1 MSGSSVPSLRR
12 WLANRRPVRPQGEF
26 VLYWMTAQRR
36 PRWNF
41 ALDRAIERAREFG
54 RPLVV
59 LEALR
64 CDYPWAS
71 HRLHAFVLQGMVA
84 NRRAFRGTPVAYR
97 AYVEPRR
104 GGGRGMLAELSR
116 RACAIVTDEFPCF
129 FLPRMLEAA
138 ASQVEVELEVVD
150 GNGLLPL
157 RAAPRAFDRAV
168 DFRRFLQGH
177 LPEHLG
183 APPMADA
190 LRGEVE
196 GLPFF
201 PGFGEDFERR
211 WPDRLDDFADAA
223 DAADAANASDPA
235 SWSLALRDLP
245 IDAAVGPIDVA
256 GGFEAAS
263 VRLAEFV
270 DRQLGTYGERRN
282 DPAERATSRLSPWLH
297 FGHLSA
303 HEVFAAIA
311 ESARW
316 NPSRIGFERRGARE
330 GWWGFAPAIEGFLD
344 QLVTWRELGYGFGFH
359 RPTSYATWESLP
371 DWSRQTLEA
380 HGGDPREWI
389 YDAEQFESAATHDAL
404 WNAAQ
409 TQLIREGVIH
419 TYLRMLWAKKVL
431 EWSPD
436 PRTAFELLIHLNNKY
451 SIDGRNPNSYSGVA
465 WSFGRFDRP
474 WAPRRPIF
482 GTVRFMSSANTAR
495 KFDLA
500 EYLRRYAPAGG
511 GEGQRGLFDGA

>member
-1 MSGSSVPSLRR
+1 MAVPAVPALRR
-12 WLANRRPVRPQGEF
+12 RLANARPARPDGDF

-36 PRWNF
+36 PAWNH

-71 HRLHAFVLQGMVA
+71 SRFHAFVLQGMAA
-84 NRRAFRGTPVAYR
+84 NRRAFARSPIHYR
-97 AYVEPRR
+97 AYVEPRI
-104 GGGRGMLAELSR
+104 GDGRGMLRNLSR

-129 FLPRMLEAA
+129 FLPRMLQAA
-138 ASQVEVELEVVD
+138 ALEVEVALEAVD

-183 APPMADA
+183 AAPTAEP
-190 LRGEVE
+190 LRAAA
-196 GLPFF
+196 GLPIFS
-201 PGFGEDFERR
+201 GFEDAFESR
-211 WPDRLDDFADAA
+211 WPDRLDDWLDAGTGCFAA
-223 DAADAANASDPA
+223 
-235 SWSLALRDLP
+235 RDLP
-245 IDAAVGPIDVA
+245 IDTAVAPTDAA
-256 GGFEAAS
+256 GGFEAARA
-263 VRLAEFV
+263 RLGHFV
-270 DRQLGTYGERRN
+270 AHQLALYGEHRD

-303 HEVFAAIA
+303 HEVFAAITDAA
-311 ESARW
+311 EW
-316 NPSRIGFERRGARE
+316 NPSRIGFERRGARQ
-330 GWWGFAPAIEGFLD
+330 GWWGFAPPIEGFLD
-344 QLVTWRELGYGFGFH
+344 QLVTWRELGYGFSFH
-359 RPTSYATWESLP
+359 RPSSYATWDSLP
-371 DWSRQTLEA
+371 EWSRRTLEA
-380 HGGDPREWI
+380 HRGDPREWI
-389 YDAEQFESAATHDAL
+389 YDGEQLEAAATHDAL

-409 TQLIREGVIH
+409 TQLAREGVIH

-451 SIDGRNPNSYSGVA
+451 SIDGRNPNSYGGVA

-474 WAPRRPIF
+474 WGPERPIF

-495 KFDLA
+495 KFDVA
-500 EYLRRYAPAGG
+500 EYLRRYAPQGG
-511 GEGQRGLFDGA
+511 GAAEAAEAAGQRGLFDGR